1 MERIREQLRKMAF
14 GEADDCIKLALRDY
28 KNIAK
33 LDLSLLSE
41 IKTSEKGVEIK
52 LLDRTKV
59 LALLAEFAEKDG
71 ENAAASELL
80 KALQQDDDDD

>member
-1 MERIREQLRKMAF
+1 MAF
-14 GEADDCIKLALRDY
+14 GKANGCARLALRDY
-28 KNIAK
+28 KDITR

-41 IKTSEKGVEIK
+41 IKTSGKGVEIK

-71 ENAAASELL
+71 ENTAASELL